1 MIIQRVN
8 RTNPE
13 KVFIVVRNDDSV
25 AFVKGGAINFKF
37 DGTRD
42 GLDAE
47 LADTAADNNL
57 VAGIADSAIP
67 VGEYGLV
74 QCYGVRT
81 DAVCLGTNSDNGVG
95 DVLVVTHGSV
105 ALMSVTGGAA
115 SAYLP
120 AFALGATI
128 DSTGSEATTT
138 STVFIRCM

>member
-13 KVFIVVRNDDSV
+13 KVFIVVRNDDAA

-47 LADTAADNNL
+47 LADTIADNNL
-57 VAGIADSAIP
+57 VAGIADSAIA
-67 VGEYGLV
+67 VGSYGLV

-81 DAVCLGTNSDNGVG
+81 DAVCLGTDSDNAVG
-95 DVLVVTHGSV
+95 DVLIVTHASK
-105 ALMSVTGGAA
+105 ALMSAAAGAA

-128 DSTGSEATTT
+128 DSTGSAATTT
-138 STVFIRCM
+138 STIFIRCM

>member
-13 KVFIVVRNDDSV
+13 KVFIVVRNDDAV
-25 AFVKGGAINFKF
+25 AFVAGGAIGFKF
-37 DGTRD
+37 DGVRD

-47 LADTAADNNL
+47 LADTAADTPL
-57 VAGIADSAIP
+57 ICGLADAATPAGS
-67 VGEYGLV
+67 YGLV

-81 DAVCLGTNSDNGVG
+81 DAVCLGTDSDNAVG

-105 ALMSVTGGAA
+105 ALMSAAAGAA

-128 DSTGSEATTT
+128 DSTGSAATTT